1 MKFLNKYIKKYR
13 SLFCAALF
21 FLTIEALCDLLQ
33 PTIMSKIVDVGVAN
47 KDMNYVLRMG
57 GLMLLVTAVGAGGA
71 VTRNFLATNV
81 SQRFGRDL
89 RSDLFKKVQGFSFDN
104 IDKFNNAS
112 LVTRLT
118 NDVTQVQNF
127 ANGLMRIF
135 VKAPLVGIGSII
147 MAVLLNPRMALVL
160 IAVVPVVSLLI
171 YISMRIGY
179 PYFSKIQRALDR
191 VNGVMREYLSGIRV
205 VKAFNRFDYET
216 ARFEKTNE
224 ELSDVSIKAMRV
236 MAIFTPGITLSVN
249 FGIIVILLLGGIRV
263 NDGGIQ
269 VGQII
274 AFTNYMTQVLFS
286 LMMISNIF
294 MTFVR
299 AKASSERLAEVFE
312 TENSM
317 PVVEMPVNASEL
329 KGRIDFEEVY
339 FSYSSTAGEPVL
351 KNLSFTCMPG
361 ETIGIIGS
369 TGSGKSSL
377 INLIPRFYDAT
388 SGTVKVDGVDVRQL
402 DPKELRDKIAVVPQ
416 KSTLFTGTLLDNIR
430 WGNENA
436 SLEEVEAAAA
446 IAEAHNFITSFP
458 EGYDTKIGQGG
469 VNLSGGQKQ
478 RVSIARALVK
488 NPEVLILD
496 DSTSAVDVA
505 TEAKIREALKNYSSN
520 LTCIIIAQRITSV
533 MTADRIIVLDNGKIA
548 GLGTHEELIQSCE
561 IYQDI
566 FRSQLGKELM

>member
-1 MKFLNKYIKKYR
+1 
-13 SLFCAALF
+13 
-21 FLTIEALCDLLQ
+21 
-33 PTIMSKIVDVGVAN
+33 
-47 KDMNYVLRMG
+47 
-57 GLMLLVTAVGAGGA
+57 
-71 VTRNFLATNV
+71 
-81 SQRFGRDL
+81 
-89 RSDLFKKVQGFSFDN
+89 
-104 IDKFNNAS
+104 
-112 LVTRLT
+112 
-118 NDVTQVQNF
+118 
-127 ANGLMRIF
+127 
-135 VKAPLVGIGSII
+135 
-147 MAVLLNPRMALVL
+147 
-160 IAVVPVVSLLI
+160 
-171 YISMRIGY
+171 
-179 PYFSKIQRALDR
+179 
-191 VNGVMREYLSGIRV
+191 
-205 VKAFNRFDYET
+205 
-216 ARFEKTNE
+216 
-224 ELSDVSIKAMRV
+224 MRV

-249 FGIIVILLLGGIRV
+249 FGIVAILLLGGIRV
-263 NDGGIQ
+263 NDGRMQ

-299 AKASSERLAEVFE
+299 AKASSERLAEVFQ

-317 PVVEMPVNASEL
+317 PVSADPINASTL
-329 KGRIDFEEVY
+329 KGRIDFDQVY
-339 FSYSSTAGEPVL
+339 FNYSSTNGEPVL
-351 KNLSFTCMPG
+351 KNITFTCMPG
-361 ETIGIIGS
+361 ETVGVIGS

-377 INLIPRFYDAT
+377 INLIPRFYDTT

-402 DPKELRDKIAVVPQ
+402 DPKMLRDKIAVVPQ
-416 KSTLFTGTLLDNIR
+416 KSTLFTGTLVDNIR

-436 SLEEVEAAAA
+436 SIEEVEAAAA

-458 EGYDTKIGQGG
+458 EGYNTKIGQGG

-548 GLGTHEELIQSCE
+548 GMGTHEELIQGCE

-566 FRSQLGKELM
+566 FRSQIGKELM